1 MINAKTWSVAGVDN
15 MTNEGLNLDTG
26 DSSLYRQFYK
36 DVMEKY
42 MNG

>member
-1 MINAKTWSVAGVDN
+1 
-15 MTNEGLNLDTG
+15 MTNEGLNLDTW